1 MIARSAASDGPCPTH
16 LLKRK
21 ATAAALRLLAS
32 PLLLGIAVAL
42 SPAPASARNSDVVV
56 LRNGDRISGEVKGL
70 SRGKLD
76 FSTDD
81 AGRLSIEWTKVESLT
96 SPFAYDVELG
106 NGETHFGRLVA
117 AARDGYLV
125 VQNVTADTLRIPSV
139 VGITTLDAGF
149 LQRVKSYLDMG
160 FTLAKAH
167 KATTFS
173 LSGSAEYRAADFGSA
188 FKFDAYSQGQE
199 DIATT
204 VRNSARQSFSWYL
217 PERWSLVGLFQY
229 EHNDE
234 LSLDH
239 RFSYGGA
246 LERVLKHTNAS
257 QVAVGAG
264 LVGIQEQF
272 TSTGGGTSGS
282 SVEALGLVNWD
293 AFRFDSPKLDFS
305 TGLAL
310 FPSLS
315 DLGRVRGQ
323 AELRTKYELFKDFN
337 VGVQFTDNF
346 DSRPPEA
353 DVSKNDYITT
363 LTIGWS
369 YRR

>member
-1 MIARSAASDGPCPTH
+1 MISRSTAPTARWLFLMMAIF
-16 LLKRK
+16 
-21 ATAAALRLLAS
+21 ALF
-32 PLLLGIAVAL
+32 P
-42 SPAPASARNSDVVV
+42 SPAWARNSDVVI

-81 AGRLSIEWTKVESLT
+81 AGRLSIEWIKVRTLT
-96 SPFAYDVELG
+96 SPFPYDVEMG
-106 NGETHFGRLVA
+106 SGETHFGRLVPS
-117 AARDGYLV
+117 ARDGYVV
-125 VQNVTADTLRIPSV
+125 VQDLTTDTLRIPSV
-139 VGITTLDAGF
+139 VGITSLDSGF

-173 LSGSAEYRAADFGSA
+173 LGGEVDYRAPEFGTA
-188 FKFDAYSQGQE
+188 LKFDAYAQGQE
-199 DIATT
+199 EIATT
-204 VRNSARQSFSWYL
+204 VRNSARETFSWYL
-217 PERWSLVGLFQY
+217 PDRWSLVGLLQF

-234 LSLDH
+234 LSLEH

-246 LERVLKHTNAS
+246 LERGLKQTNGS
-257 QVAVGAG
+257 QVTLGAG

-272 TSTGGGTSGS
+272 SSLEGSTSSS
-282 SVEALGLVNWD
+282 SVEALTVLNWD
-293 AFRFDSPKLDFS
+293 AYRFDSPKLDFS
-305 TGLAL
+305 TSMAV

-323 AELRTKYELFKDFN
+323 IELRTKYELFKDFN
-337 VGVQFTDNF
+337 VGVQFSDNF

-353 DVSKNDYITT
+353 DVSNNDYITT

>member
-1 MIARSAASDGPCPTH
+1 MTTRPPAPVV
-16 LLKRK
+16 K
-21 ATAAALRLLAS
+21 ATTWWLFFMTAVIALL
-32 PLLLGIAVAL
+32 P
-42 SPAPASARNSDVVV
+42 SPARARNSDVVI

-81 AGRLSIEWTKVESLT
+81 AGRLSIEWEKVRSLT
-96 SPFAYDVELG
+96 SPFAYNVEMG
-106 NGETHFGRLVA
+106 SGESHFGRLVPSE
-117 AARDGYLV
+117 RDGYVV
-125 VQNVTADTLRIPSV
+125 VQDLTADTLRIPSV
-139 VGITTLDAGF
+139 VEITTLDSGF
-149 LQRVKSYLDMG
+149 LQRLKSYLDMG
-160 FTLAKAH
+160 FTLAKAN
-167 KATTFS
+167 KASTFS

-188 FKFDAYSQGQE
+188 FKFDSYAQGQE
-199 DIATT
+199 HISTT
-204 VRNSARQSFSWYL
+204 TRNSARQSVTWYL
-217 PERWSLVGLFQY
+217 PERWSLVGLLQFDQN
-229 EHNDE
+229 EE

-239 RFSYGGA
+239 RLTYGGS
-246 LERVLKHTNAS
+246 LNRGLKHTNS
-257 QVAVGAG
+257 SEVTVGAG

-272 TSTGGGTSGS
+272 SSSEGGTSGS
-282 SVEALGLVNWD
+282 SVEGLAALNWN
-293 AFRFDSPKLDFS
+293 AYRFDTPKLDFS
-305 TGLAL
+305 TAVGV

-323 AELRTKYELFKDFN
+323 VELRFKYEVFKDFN

-353 DVSKNDYITT
+353 DVSNNDYITT